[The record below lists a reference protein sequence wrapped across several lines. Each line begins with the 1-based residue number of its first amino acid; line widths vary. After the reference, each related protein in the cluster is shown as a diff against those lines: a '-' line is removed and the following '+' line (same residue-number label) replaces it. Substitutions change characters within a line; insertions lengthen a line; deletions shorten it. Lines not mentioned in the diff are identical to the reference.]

1 MRTVALYSIKGGVGK
16 TSTAV
21 NLAHVAAREG
31 QRVLLWDLDAQAA
44 TTWCLRVKPKIRGG
58 AKRLFGGDGRLRE
71 RVLASDHPRVDL
83 LPAALS
89 LRKLERHLEAGRSG
103 RDRLARRLAPI
114 ASDYDLVILDCP
126 PGLTLLA
133 ENVFEAADA
142 LLVPLVPTPLSVRT
156 LEQLLEFLV
165 PRGWDERCVLP
176 FFSMVDRRKRL
187 HRDVVHTLGE
197 RVDGVLSPSIP
208 NATEVE
214 RMGLHRAPV
223 VETGPHTPA
232 SRAYA
237 MLHSAV
243 MDRLYDPEGRW
254 PTATELQTTLAAALA
269 APLVDPPRARR
280 AKG

>member
-1 MRTVALYSIKGGVGK
+1 MKTIALYSIKGGVGK

-21 NLAHVAAREG
+21 NLAHVAARSG
-31 QRVLLWDLDAQAA
+31 LRVLLWDLDAQAA

-58 AKRLFGGDGRLRE
+58 AKRLLGTDGRLRE
-71 RVLASDHPRVDL
+71 RILASDHPRLDL

-103 RDRLARRLAPI
+103 RDRLRQRLASLDD
-114 ASDYDLVILDCP
+114 AYDLVILDCP

-165 PRGWDERCVLP
+165 PRGWNAHCVLP
-176 FFSMVDRRKRL
+176 YFSMVDRRKRL
-187 HRDVVHTLGE
+187 HRDVVRTLGD
-197 RVDGVLSPSIP
+197 RVDGVLSASIP

-223 VETGPHTPA
+223 VETNPHAAA

-237 MLHSAV
+237 MLHDAV
-243 MDRLYDPEGRW
+243 MDRLYDPEGLW
-254 PTATELQTTLAAALA
+254 PTAHELYDSLTAALA
-269 APLVDPPRARR
+269 DPLTDAPRARR
-280 AKG
+280 AQG